1 MHHNPA
7 RPHSHTFTPCFGH
20 QRLATSSS
28 RTTPRLI
35 TSVSHLAPRL
45 ALPHLALP
53 HLISS
58 RAPPL
63 PYLTSP
69 RTSHF
74 RASSHPCP
82 TTHISRPSNASHFR
96 APPHPASHL
105 PIPCVPTLRAAQPH
119 SAHPNMCP
127 PRPLHAG
134 SPPHISTQAN
144 PGYIHR
150 TAKECER
157 QVPRIYS
164 IRS

>member
-7 RPHSHTFTPCFGH
+7 RPRRPPLTPCFGRH
-20 QRLATSSS
+20 FFISPHP
-28 RTTPRLI
+28 TPR
-35 TSVSHLAPRL
+35 TSISHLAPRL
-45 ALPHLALP
+45 ALPCLIP
-53 HLISS
+53 HVSHRSHISS

-74 RASSHPCP
+74 STSSHPCP
-82 TTHISRPSNASHFR
+82 TTPISRPSNASHFR

-105 PIPCVPTLRAAQPH
+105 PIPCVPTPRAAQPH

-134 SPPHISTQAN
+134 SPPHSSTQVK
-144 PGYIHR
+144 PDYIHR

-164 IRS
+164 IRP